1 MADSSESGSS
11 KTAKAAAPKPD
22 VVAEPSV
29 RLQRPVEGSD
39 QPVVIIVPEDQ
50 VDAYL
55 KDGWKRESS
64 KS

>member
-1 MADSSESGSS
+1 MADTSDTPKSA
-11 KTAKAAAPKPD
+11 KTAQPKPD

-39 QPVVIIVPEDQ
+39 QPVVIIVTEDQ